1 MNDVKDLCE
10 RILDQ
15 PAPPLRDSAQV
26 LAVARHAA
34 QRRARLTAAVGGL
47 ACAAVAAVVVT
58 AALPRTAGELPV
70 AQPPS
75 ATALASAAAMPP
87 VPGPDAAQAHGG
99 RIAQLLAEA
108 VPAGYTGRP
117 ADATSTWRL
126 DTDTA
131 GTPRYISQTRLIVS
145 DGAGEGVLSAALAGD
160 RHAAPVGDLCADA
173 VTARLAEYSAVGPGT
188 CDVVSVGGAAVRVDT
203 AADRAV
209 VATRFLAGGYL
220 TIRWSPMT
228 WSAVSPS
235 ASAQPWML
243 LDGGGRPALDAAAFT
258 PAGLAGLAADP
269 RLLP

>member
-15 PAPPLRDSAQV
+15 PGPPLRDSAQV

-34 QRRARLTAAVGGL
+34 QRRTRLTAAVGGL
-47 ACAAVAAVVVT
+47 ACAAVAAVAVT
-58 AALPRTAGELPV
+58 AALPRTTGQLPV

-75 ATALASAAAMPP
+75 VTAAASEAAVVPM
-87 VPGPDAAQAHGG
+87 PGPDAAQAHGG

-126 DTDTA
+126 AADTA
-131 GTPRYISQTRLIVS
+131 ATPRYISQTRLIVS
-145 DGAGEGVLSAALAGD
+145 DGAGEGMLSAAFAGD
-160 RHAAPVGDLCADA
+160 GHVVPDGDLCAA
-173 VTARLAEYSAVGPGT
+173 TVTARLAEYGDSGPGT
-188 CDVVSVGGAAVRVDT
+188 CAVVSIGGVAVRVDT
-203 AADRAV
+203 AATRAV
-209 VATRFLAGGYL
+209 AATRFLAGGYL

-228 WSAVSPS
+228 WSTVPPS
-235 ASAQPWML
+235 ASAQPWTA
-243 LDGGGRPALDAAAFT
+243 LDGSGRPGLDAAAFT
-258 PAGLAGLAADP
+258 PARLAELAADP